1 MEYAWLGCSGLRVS
15 RLCLGGMTFARSGT
29 NPRCCRQE
37 EAETILD
44 RFVAAGGN
52 FIDTADCYSVDI
64 LQSNK

>member
-52 FIDTADCYSVDI
+52 FIDTADCYSVNI
-64 LQSNK
+64 L